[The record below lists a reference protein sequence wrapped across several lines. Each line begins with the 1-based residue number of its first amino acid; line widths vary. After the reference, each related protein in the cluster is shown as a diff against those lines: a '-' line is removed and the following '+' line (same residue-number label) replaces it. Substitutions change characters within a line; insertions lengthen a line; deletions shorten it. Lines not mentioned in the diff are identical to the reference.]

1 MDYKELVESI
11 KSFLSTYE
19 KIRYGEYVGA
29 PWPYNHNGP
38 LVYTE
43 PEAVLL
49 DQAVEA
55 ITELLTRAEAAEA
68 RASDAE
74 RALRGMI
81 ASYFRVNEVAK
92 KILNYSKDDNT
103 PGDMRDDLK
112 EASIMLFRIDESF
125 RKAERATERA
135 EKAERERD
143 AAVKDLDGVAAA
155 VDDLSDFIDEQIHPL
170 IQYDTVCQSVGLGDM
185 DGTPV
190 FESDRLQFSYE
201 DDGEEVVSSSIVVYH
216 DYEFVSMEEEFGM
229 WDSLEGE
236 FLKLCK
242 VTGNIHDE
250 EDGHA

>member
-92 KILNYSKDDNT
+92 KILNYSKDD
-103 PGDMRDDLK
+103 
-112 EASIMLFRIDESF
+112 
-125 RKAERATERA
+125 
-135 EKAERERD
+135 
-143 AAVKDLDGVAAA
+143 
-155 VDDLSDFIDEQIHPL
+155 
-170 IQYDTVCQSVGLGDM
+170 TVCQSVGLGDM